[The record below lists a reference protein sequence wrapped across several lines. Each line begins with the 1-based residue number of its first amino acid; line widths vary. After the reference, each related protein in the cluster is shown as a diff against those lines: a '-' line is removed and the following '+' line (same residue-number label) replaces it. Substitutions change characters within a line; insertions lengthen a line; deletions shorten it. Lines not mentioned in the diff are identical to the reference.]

1 MISKLHYSSIIN
13 IEWRENQNKLVF
25 AIWFEHKTKTSLH
38 QKKNVFDMA
47 ILISYL
53 RKIIFFDIIEFES
66 KLNIWKKEQQCYPKY
81 MAELKH
87 PKNTSD
93 YLKIMR
99 SSKNVKMV
107 ERCHHDAIVT
117 LLKRYHDIKSLNG
130 ANITQYYNVYQLFWA
145 TYRCL
150 LSQTHWETNIFCL
163 LLIEDLARL

>member
-1 MISKLHYSSIIN
+1 
-13 IEWRENQNKLVF
+13 
-25 AIWFEHKTKTSLH
+25 
-38 QKKNVFDMA
+38 
-47 ILISYL
+47 
-53 RKIIFFDIIEFES
+53 
-66 KLNIWKKEQQCYPKY
+66 

-117 LLKRYHDIKSLNG
+117 LLKRYHDNKSLNG

-150 LSQTHWETNIFCL
+150 VSQTH
-163 LLIEDLARL
+163 

>member
-25 AIWFEHKTKTSLH
+25 AIWLNAKQKRLYTKRRMCLTWLFWSH
-38 QKKNVFDMA
+38 
-47 ILISYL
+47 ILEKYFS
-53 RKIIFFDIIEFES
+53 FDIIKFES
-66 KLNIWKKEQQCYPKY
+66 KLNIWKKEQQSYPKY
-81 MAELKH
+81 MAELKG

-99 SSKNVKMV
+99 GSKNVKMI
-107 ERCHHDAIVT
+107 EWCHHDTIVT
-117 LLKRYHDIKSLNG
+117 LLKRFHDIKSLNG
-130 ANITQYYNVYQLFWA
+130 ANITQYYNIYQLFWA